1 MNGFLL
7 VRVTAGHGDMSKQ
20 SSSSC
25 VLRIPSHALEMVGW
39 IDTLRTSMSSLITT
53 YLSWGLSIS

>member
-7 VRVTAGHGDMSKQ
+7 VRVTVGHGDMSEQ

-25 VLRIPSHALEMVGW
+25 ILRIPSHALEMVGW
-39 IDTLRTSMSSLITT
+39 IDTLHTSTSSLITT
-53 YLSWGLSIS
+53 YLSWGLSIL

>member
-7 VRVTAGHGDMSKQ
+7 VRVTAGHGDMSEQ

-39 IDTLRTSMSSLITT
+39 IDTLRT
-53 YLSWGLSIS
+53 YLPFMGGIHFVR

>member
-7 VRVTAGHGDMSKQ
+7 VRVTADHGDMFEQ

-25 VLRIPSHALEMVGW
+25 ILRIPSHVLELVGW
-39 IDTLRTSMSSLITT
+39 IDTLRTSSLITT
-53 YLSWGLSIS
+53 

>member
-7 VRVTAGHGDMSKQ
+7 VRVTAGHGDMSEQ

-39 IDTLRTSMSSLITT
+39 IDTLRTSTSSLITT
-53 YLSWGLSIS
+53 YLSWGLSIL